1 MHLLLY
7 TLQRAFKVILTSF
20 PHEFND
26 KLLDVKFQIQPTNA
40 NNNNETTINIQLKVL
55 EDIDDISLEYALG
68 IEGNQANNYTIVL
81 NRKVHFC
88 KFLMQRSIDN
98 ALRAIYEDILKR
110 GTFIKMCPLKR
121 GTYTLREYRIDEELL
136 PQYVPEANFYVDIKL
151 EKTNGGAMLLK
162 GRLHGQIDK
171 SKGFNNLK
179 MFSMG

>member
-1 MHLLLY
+1 M
-7 TLQRAFKVILTSF
+7 LTSF

-26 KLLDVKFQIQPTNA
+26 KLLDVKFQIQPTTTNA
-40 NNNNETTINIQLKVL
+40 TNTETTINVQLNVL
-55 EDIDDISLEYALG
+55 EDIDDISLAYALG

-81 NRKVHFC
+81 NRKVQFC

-98 ALRAIYEDILKR
+98 MLRTIYEDILKR
-110 GTFIKMCPLKR
+110 GTFIKMCPLKK
-121 GTYTLREYRIDEELL
+121 GSYTLREYHIDEELL

-151 EKTNGGAMLLK
+151 EKPNGDMILK
-162 GRLHGQIDK
+162 GRLHGKIDK